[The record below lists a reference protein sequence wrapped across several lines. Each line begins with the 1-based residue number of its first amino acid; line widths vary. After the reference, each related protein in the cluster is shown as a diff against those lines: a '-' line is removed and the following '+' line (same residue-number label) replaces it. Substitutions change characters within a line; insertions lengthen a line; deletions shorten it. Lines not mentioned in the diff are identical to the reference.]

1 MITVT
6 QCATLA
12 GLASNEM
19 VLGVTPSAKHHS
31 LLASYLFNLGR
42 GPVAVRTMIVADL
55 RAFLD
60 LGAARRAADLLIVLR
75 FFLSEYPEAGCIP
88 RRPERRNIVA
98 NSFLSKYLP
107 PKHNANSITKWRQ
120 RLFEER
126 DWRKG
131 CACGN

>member
-6 QCATLA
+6 QCAALA

-19 VLGVTPSAKHHS
+19 VLGVTPSARHHS
-31 LLASYLFNLGR
+31 LLASYLLNLGR

-75 FFLSEYPEAGCIP
+75 FFLSKHPEAGYVP
-88 RRPERRNIVA
+88 LRLERRNVVA
-98 NSFLSKYLP
+98 NSFLSKHLLP
-107 PKHNANSITKWRQ
+107 KNNANSIAGRRQ
-120 RLFEER
+120 PLSEKR
-126 DWRKG
+126 DGRKS